1 MGVGFKVGGSGYF
14 KSILSV
20 VANPG
25 AVVTIESDTST
36 QQKTADNNGNTSF
49 IIKRKGH
56 YTVTTDFGATAA
68 IDILAYQNYSIN
80 VAFDATVRVQ
90 ANPSAVV
97 TLTNYNNNSIYYQ
110 ATANSSTGI
119 AVVSVKRAGSYTVSS
134 NNAGGFTA
142 DGNTNSVTVDT
153 NGSSQSIQFVKL
165 NVPASLAV
173 ANYSSNALT
182 AYWTRPSTL
191 WTGVNLR
198 RNTGSA
204 PASRSAGT
212 SVYTGAGNANIAI
225 TSSSSVNGYT
235 NTGLAAGTR
244 YYYSIFSYITIN
256 GTNYWATTY
265 RTANG
270 TAANYVGT
278 TVTITSTNNAWA
290 VPTGWRQMQACIV
303 GGGGAGG
310 SGDGDEGWSA
320 GGGGGG
326 YVTNTSA
333 FNVTPGQSFRVV
345 IGSGGTPPTATR
357 GTGGTGGSSSFGS
370 YTAEGGIGGTYTSAA
385 NISGRYGGGNGGC
398 GGGAG
403 DTPTGY
409 RTGDAGSGGTNGGD
423 GGSNVLLNSYS
434 RCVGGKGQGTTTK
447 AFGNGTAY
455 AGGGGGGCHNISLS
469 KGAGGAYGGGNGAQT
484 ANPSSSSTEATAGTA
499 NSGGGGGGGRRGPN
513 SSSTK
518 GNGASGGSGVVL
530 VKCVA

>member
-142 DGNTNSVTVDT
+142 DGNTNSVTVNT
-153 NGSSQSIQFVKL
+153 NGSSQNIQFVKL
-165 NVPASLAV
+165 NIPASLAV

-182 AYWTRPSTL
+182 AYWTRPGSL

-212 SVYTGAGNANIAI
+212 SVYTGAGNTGIVINNSN
-225 TSSSSVNGYT
+225 TVNGYT
-235 NTGLAAGTR
+235 NTGLTANTK

-270 TAANYVGT
+270 TAVNYVNS
-278 TVTITSTNNAWA
+278 VETITSTRTWA
-290 VPTGWRQMQACIV
+290 VPAGWRKIKVCVV

-310 SGDGDEGWSA
+310 NGEWDSDSWPA

-326 YVTNTSA
+326 YVINTGDIS
-333 FNVTPGQSFRVV
+333 VTPGQTFSVTV
-345 IGSGGTPPTATR
+345 GSGGAASTSR
-357 GTGGTGGSSSFGS
+357 QGIGGTGGQSKFGS
-370 YTAEGGIGGTYTSAA
+370 YTANGGQGGSVAKSGNA
-385 NISGRYGGGNGGC
+385 PSGRYGGGAGGC

-403 DTPTGY
+403 SRPNNATNG
-409 RTGDAGSGGTNGGD
+409 GAGGTNGGD
-423 GGSNVLLNSYS
+423 GETTSTGYTSLE
-434 RCVGGKGQGTTTK
+434 GGKGQGTTTK
-447 AFGNGTAY
+447 AFTTGTAY
-455 AGGGGGGCHNISLS
+455 AGGGGGGTKWGLS
-469 KGAGGAYGGGNGAQT
+469 GYSGGAGGAYGGGSGGKRNSTT
-484 ANPSSSSTEATAGTA
+484 AGSGSWTQATAGTA
-499 NSGGGGGGGRRGPN
+499 NSGGGGGGG
-513 SSSTK
+513 
-518 GNGASGGSGVVL
+518 GNTSLCLGAAGGSGVVL